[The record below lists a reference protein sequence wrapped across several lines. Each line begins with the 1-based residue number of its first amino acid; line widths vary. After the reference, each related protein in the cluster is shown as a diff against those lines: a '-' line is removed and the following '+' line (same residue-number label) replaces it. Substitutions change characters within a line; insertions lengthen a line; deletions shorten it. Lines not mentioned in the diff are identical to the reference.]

1 MELGHVSKMLAYSFV
16 SELIKKK
23 KVKKHNVL
31 DSIIGS
37 KSSELEEESIVDMAE
52 MSFGDLENYYKSV
65 LSVIEET
72 PEIRE
77 SLVNSIKR
85 VTEDGKDLN
94 SFYSSKMMA
103 NEDSLRKIL
112 FLGNPDGLDLDDDTD
127 YYKD

>member
-23 KVKKHNVL
+23 KVKKRGVL
-31 DSIIGS
+31 DSVDQS
-37 KSSELEEESIVDMAE
+37 KSSDPEDSGVDMAE

-65 LSVIEET
+65 LSVIEGT

-77 SLVNSIKR
+77 SLVNSIKQ
-85 VTEDGKDLN
+85 VTEDGRDLN
-94 SFYSSKMMA
+94 DLYSSKAMA

-112 FLGNPDGLDLDDDTD
+112 FLGNTDDMDLDDDAG
-127 YYKD
+127 YYDK

>member
-23 KVKKHNVL
+23 KVKKRSVL
-31 DSIIGS
+31 DSVIGS
-37 KSSELEEESIVDMAE
+37 KSSELEDPTLDMAE
-52 MSFGDLENYYKSV
+52 LSFGDLENYYKSV

-94 SFYSSKMMA
+94 SFYPSILVA
-103 NEDSLRKIL
+103 NEESLRKIL
-112 FLGNPDGLDLDDDTD
+112 FLGNPEGLNLEDDAD

>member
-23 KVKKHNVL
+23 KVKKQGVL
-31 DSIIGS
+31 DAVDQS
-37 KSSELEEESIVDMAE
+37 KASDPEDSGVDMAE

-65 LSVIEET
+65 LSVIEGT

-77 SLVNSIKR
+77 SLVNSIKQ
-85 VTEDGKDLN
+85 VTENGRDLN
-94 SFYSSKMMA
+94 DLYSSKAMA

-112 FLGNPDGLDLDDDTD
+112 FLGNTDDMDFED
-127 YYKD
+127 DAGYYDK

>member
-23 KVKKHNVL
+23 KVKKHSVL
-31 DSIIGS
+31 DSIMGS
-37 KSSELEEESIVDMAE
+37 KTSELEEEATIDMAE

-94 SFYSSKMMA
+94 SFYSSKQMA
-103 NEDSLRKIL
+103 NEDSLRKVL
-112 FLGNPDGLDLDDDTD
+112 FLGNPDELDLDDDAD

>member
-23 KVKKHNVL
+23 KVKKRNVL
-31 DSIIGS
+31 DSVIGS
-37 KSSELEEESIVDMAE
+37 QSVEPEDAVVDMAE

-77 SLVNSIKR
+77 SLVNSIKK

-94 SFYSSKMMA
+94 SFYPSKLVA
-103 NEDSLRKIL
+103 NEESLRKVL
-112 FLGNPDGLDLDDDTD
+112 FLGNPDGLDLEDDAN
-127 YYKD
+127 YYD

>member
-23 KVKKHNVL
+23 KVKKQGVL
-31 DSIIGS
+31 DSIDQS
-37 KSSELEEESIVDMAE
+37 KSVDPEESGIDMAE

-65 LSVIEET
+65 LSVIEGT

-77 SLVNSIKR
+77 SLVNSIKQ
-85 VTEDGKDLN
+85 VTEDGRDLN
-94 SFYSSKMMA
+94 DLYSSKAMA

-112 FLGNPDGLDLDDDTD
+112 FLGNTDDMDLDDDAG
-127 YYKD
+127 YYDK